1 MSLINDALKRANE
14 QKAKQ
19 ASSAEVG
26 SGLQTV
32 EPIEQETK
40 LWPIALFIVLV
51 SGSIGLGWSWWNGSI
66 SANSAGS
73 DAIDVAARTTPPS
86 ETPKPAVVQV
96 PASSVPTSPAA
107 TLASPLP
114 VAQPTLPIVSTAPL
128 APATPPMP
136 AIVSPQWVA
145 REREPIA
152 NPNPTSAPRTA
163 PAANPPTPVEPAG
176 FPKLVLQG
184 VYYRPSRPSVVINSK
199 TLYVGDKISQAK
211 ILAIDRREVTVQW
224 GNEVRVLAIE

>member
-51 SGSIGLGWSWWNGSI
+51 SGSIGLGWSWWSGSS

-73 DAIDVAARTTPPS
+73 DAIDVAARTVPPL
-86 ETPKPAVVQV
+86 ETPKPAPVQV
-96 PASSVPTSPAA
+96 AASSVPTTPSGTFALPV
-107 TLASPLP
+107 P
-114 VAQPTLPIVSTAPL
+114 VAQSTLANVPTASL
-128 APATPPMP
+128 APAAPPVP
-136 AIVSPQWVA
+136 AIVGPQWVA

-152 NPNPTSAPRTA
+152 NPNSTSAPRTA

-199 TLYVGDKISQAK
+199 TLYVGDKVSQAK
-211 ILAIDRREVTVQW
+211 ILAIDRKEVTVQW